1 MFRLVYQTVNLT
13 SGVNVSMGL
22 VVKLVEDATDSI
34 EKDVIN
40 SCNGVISMKKDV
52 AKGTVIKSTHWFVG
66 NHWT

>member
-1 MFRLVYQTVNLT
+1 
-13 SGVNVSMGL
+13 MGL
-22 VVKLVEDATDSI
+22 VVKLVEDATGSI